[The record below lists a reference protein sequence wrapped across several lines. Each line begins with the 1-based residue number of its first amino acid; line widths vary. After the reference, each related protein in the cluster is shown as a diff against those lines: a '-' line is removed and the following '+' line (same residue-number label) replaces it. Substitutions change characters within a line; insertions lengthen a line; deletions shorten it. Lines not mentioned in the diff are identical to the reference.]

1 MELTKGYLLGL
12 RSQALEQRQKYLDL
26 IQQANGAIAM
36 VDVLLTEL
44 DREEPECTNGN
55 NANRRPSDKAVNGNG

>member
-1 MELTKGYLLGL
+1 VAALDKDYLLGL
-12 RSQALEQRQKYLDL
+12 RNQALEQRQKYLDL

-44 DREEPECTNGN
+44 DRTENSDGN
-55 NANRRPSDKAVNGNG
+55 DAV

>member
-1 MELTKGYLLGL
+1 MATLDKDYLLGL
-12 RSQALEQRQKYLDL
+12 RDQALEQRQKYLDL

-44 DREEPECTNGN
+44 NRAEPEQKNDD
-55 NANRRPSDKAVNGNG
+55 AN

>member
-1 MELTKGYLLGL
+1 MAALDKDYLLGL

-44 DREEPECTNGN
+44 DREEPENSNGN
-55 NANRRPSDKAVNGNG
+55 NAV

>member
-1 MELTKGYLLGL
+1 MAALDKDYLLGL
-12 RSQALEQRQKYLDL
+12 RNQALEQRQKYLDL

-44 DREEPECTNGN
+44 DREETENV
-55 NANRRPSDKAVNGNG
+55 NADNAI

>member
-1 MELTKGYLLGL
+1 MAALDRDYLLGL
-12 RSQALEQRQKYLDL
+12 RGQALEQRQKYLDL

-44 DREEPECTNGN
+44 DAPEPEISDET
-55 NANRRPSDKAVNGNG
+55 ANSD

>member
-1 MELTKGYLLGL
+1 MAALDKAYLLDL
-12 RSQALEQRQKYLDL
+12 RNQALEQRQKYLDL

-44 DREEPECTNGN
+44 DRQDPPAEHKEE
-55 NANRRPSDKAVNGNG
+55 

>member
-1 MELTKGYLLGL
+1 MAALDKAYLLDL
-12 RSQALEQRQKYLDL
+12 RNQALEQRQKYLDL

-44 DREEPECTNGN
+44 DRQD
-55 NANRRPSDKAVNGNG
+55 PSAEHKED